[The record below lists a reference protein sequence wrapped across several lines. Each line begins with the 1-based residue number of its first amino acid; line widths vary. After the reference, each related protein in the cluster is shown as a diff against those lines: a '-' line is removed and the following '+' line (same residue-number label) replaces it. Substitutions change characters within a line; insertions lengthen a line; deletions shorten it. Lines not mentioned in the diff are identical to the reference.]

1 MKPTVTGRA
10 IKAKLATGT
19 RVVGGWITIPDPA
32 VAEIMAQAGFDFLTV
47 DMEHSPITLAGAAEL
62 IRVISLCEICPL
74 VRLGANDPTLVK
86 RVLDAGAGGII
97 VPMINNE
104 REARAAVGAAK
115 YPPAGY
121 RSVGLSRAQ
130 GYGTTFEEYFR
141 AANDNIL
148 VIAQIEHT
156 QAVANID
163 AILGVPG
170 LDAFLI
176 GPYDLSAS
184 MGRPGQ
190 FSDPEVA
197 AALSRVSAAGR
208 KHRVPAGFHSVPPSP
223 PALLERIDEGYGL
236 VVYSV
241 DFLLLG
247 ETCRRDMAEIRRGMM
262 SSQKR

>member
-1 MKPTVTGRA
+1 MTGRA
-10 IKAKLATGT
+10 LKGKLATGK
-19 RVVGGWITIPDPA
+19 RVIGSWITIPDPA
-32 VAEIMAQAGFDFLTV
+32 VAEIMARAGFEFLTV

-62 IRVISLCEICPL
+62 IRVISLCGVCPL
-74 VRLGANDPTLVK
+74 VRLSSNDPTLTK

-97 VPMINNE
+97 VPMVNSE
-104 REARAAVGAAK
+104 EEAQAAVGGAK

-130 GYGTTFEEYFR
+130 GYGTSFEEYFR
-141 AANDNIL
+141 AANDDIL
-148 VIAQIEHT
+148 VIVQIEHKK
-156 QAVANID
+156 AVADID

-184 MGRPGQ
+184 MGRPGD

-197 AALSRVSAAGR
+197 AALARVAAAGR
-208 KHRVPAGFHSVPPSP
+208 AHGVPAGFHAVAPSP
-223 PALLERIDEGYGL
+223 DGLLERINEGFAL
-236 VVYSV
+236 VAYSV

-247 ETCRRDMAEIRRGMM
+247 ETCRRDVAAIRRGIAQA
-262 SSQKR
+262 SAKA